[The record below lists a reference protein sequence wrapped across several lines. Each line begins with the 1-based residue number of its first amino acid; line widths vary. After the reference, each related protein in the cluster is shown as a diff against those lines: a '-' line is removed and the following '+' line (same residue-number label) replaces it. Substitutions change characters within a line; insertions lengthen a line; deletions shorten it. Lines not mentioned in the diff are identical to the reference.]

1 MSYAFKRVDWAG
13 ATNIYEVNLRQYTY
27 EGSFAAFQKEL
38 PRLKDMGVET
48 LWFMPI
54 TPIGVANRKGTLGS
68 YYSASDY
75 VSTNEEFGTLD
86 DFKALVNA
94 AHALGQKV
102 IIDWVA
108 NHTAWDHVWTKTNPD
123 FYSRNHDGN
132 FRPPFPDWED
142 VIHLNYDN
150 PALWDAMIEA
160 MAFWVKECDI
170 DGFRCDMAHLVR
182 LSFWLE
188 ARKRLDA
195 IKPLFWLAECEEI
208 DYHQAFDA
216 TYTWK
221 WMHTS
226 QEYCHHK
233 ISMKELYGTLR
244 EYDQEFPKDAIRAYF
259 TSNHDENSWNGSEYE
274 KYHDA
279 VKVLGVFSCTWNGVP
294 MLYSGQELPNTKRL
308 KFFDKDPIE
317 WTGKYELHNFYKVL
331 LTLHKNNPACRG
343 GDVKVA
349 TIKLHTNHDN
359 KVFAFLR
366 KRNGNEVL
374 TILNLSGETVNDF
387 MIHEAI
393 VDGEFRNVFTD
404 EKRLLNEQSVYK
416 LHSWGWLVFEK

>member
-1 MSYAFKRVDWAG
+1 MSNEFKRVDWA
-13 ATNIYEVNLRQYTY
+13 ASTNIYEVNLRQYTY

-48 LWFMPI
+48 LWFMPV
-54 TPIGVANRKGTLGS
+54 TPIGIANRKGTLGS

-75 VSTNEEFGTLD
+75 ISTNDEFGSLD
-86 DFKALVNA
+86 EFKALLNE
-94 AHALGQKV
+94 AHLLGQKV

-123 FYSRNHDGN
+123 FYSRNHDGS

-150 PALWDAMIEA
+150 PALWEAMIEA

-182 LSFWLE
+182 LSFWKE

-195 IKPLFWLAECEEI
+195 IKPLFWLAECEEVL
-208 DYHQAFDA
+208 YHEVFDA

-221 WMHTS
+221 WMHTT
-226 QEYCHHK
+226 QEYCRHK
-233 ISMKELYGTLR
+233 ISLRELYATLR
-244 EYDQEFPKDAIRAYF
+244 EYDLEFPKNAIRTYF

-274 KYHDA
+274 KYDGA
-279 VKVLGVFSCTWNGVP
+279 VKVLAVFSCTWNGVP
-294 MLYSGQELPNTKRL
+294 MLYSGQELPNKKRL

-317 WTGKYELHNFYKVL
+317 WNGNYELHDFYKTL
-331 LTLHKNNPACRG
+331 LTLHKNNPACGG
-343 GDVKVA
+343 GDLKIA
-349 TIKLHTNHDN
+349 TIKLHTTHDS
-359 KVFAFLR
+359 KVLAYLR
-366 KRNGNEVL
+366 KKNGNEVL
-374 TILNLSGETVNDF
+374 VLLNLSAEPINEL

-393 VDGEFRNVFTD
+393 LNGGYRNVFTND
-404 EKRLLNEQSVYK
+404 VMELDNQSVFN
-416 LHSWGWLVFEK
+416 LDSWGWLVFEK